1 MAKLDLENFNELR
14 FSDSKYILTSP
25 RSLQSCSNLG
35 IKPVELLSKDFSN
48 FRNDL
53 QYQDLSIRTITE
65 MFNECEKER
74 ISKFVD
80 EILLI
85 VATAVCVHFC
95 HCMFY

>member
-1 MAKLDLENFNELR
+1 M
-14 FSDSKYILTSP
+14 
-25 RSLQSCSNLG
+25 
-35 IKPVELLSKDFSN
+35 ELLAKDFSN

-53 QYQDLSIRTITE
+53 QYQDLSIRIITE

-85 VATAVCVHFC
+85 VAVAVCALLSLCVLLNVLVKQ
-95 HCMFY
+95 

>member
-1 MAKLDLENFNELR
+1 M
-14 FSDSKYILTSP
+14 
-25 RSLQSCSNLG
+25 
-35 IKPVELLSKDFSN
+35 ELLAKDFSN

-53 QYQDLSIRTITE
+53 QYQDLSIRIITE

-85 VATAVCVHFC
+85 VAVAVCALLSLYVLLNVLVKQ
-95 HCMFY
+95 